1 MLDFKSKSIHII
13 FVLVNSVGMTRPGKY
28 SSTKTSAPS
37 MSRSMTNL
45 QACGQNHNQFSE
57 IPFMSNNIG
66 QSKHSVS
73 TTSLI
78 SIQSKYKTVY
88 YYHCE
93 KLYNNHVLILYL
105 DYT

>member
-1 MLDFKSKSIHII
+1 MQISII
-13 FVLVNSVGMTRPGKY
+13 FNFLIFVTSSVGITRTIHFSP
-28 SSTKTSAPS
+28 TKTSGPA

-45 QACGQNHNQFSE
+45 QACGQNQNQFSE

-78 SIQSKYKTVY
+78 SIQSEYKTI
-88 YYHCE
+88 CFRRE
-93 KLYNNHVLILYL
+93 
-105 DYT
+105 